1 MQQIKWSFS
10 DQQQCELHIY
20 RITCQ
25 KPQCKTFVYIGQTK
39 CWFCDRI
46 SEHREYVSQKKL
58 DQMCD
63 NHFDKSG
70 HSQNDMLP
78 IILEKVTLRNDEFL
92 RLKREEFWIRTYQ
105 TVEFGNNKKTWNFN
119 HKLYILLQTRNF
131 HKFSS
136 VKEHVTNIHQIDII
150 FKKFNLTRHV
160 ENNHEF

>member
-1 MQQIKWSFS
+1 MVLRPTNATKKNEVFHITNSVNCIS
-10 DQQQCELHIY
+10 ENVIY

-105 TVEFGNNKKTWNFN
+105 TVEFGNNKKT
-119 HKLYILLQTRNF
+119 
-131 HKFSS
+131 
-136 VKEHVTNIHQIDII
+136 
-150 FKKFNLTRHV
+150 
-160 ENNHEF
+160 